1 MSAAK
6 EVKFLGTE
14 PRLMLPLEGWPDE
27 EKLIQ
32 ETKKKLPLNNKIEE
46 CVQLE
51 TKYRRNIKEKRV
63 IICVKCQ

>member
-27 EKLIQ
+27 EKRIQ
-32 ETKKKLPLNNKIEE
+32 ETEKKLPLNNKIEE
-46 CVQLE
+46 CIQL
-51 TKYRRNIKEKRV
+51 
-63 IICVKCQ
+63 